1 MNNEIASSAPLERAR
16 QRQAEMRAAGVP
28 VQRRNPIEKANANPT
43 NLRAAI
49 DAKCFDCEG
58 GDADPCIQWRIGN
71 CVCPDCPLYPVR
83 PHQRLF
89 GADMPAALRPQTPV
103 SCPQGAPRSDAPA

>member
-16 QRQAEMRAAGVP
+16 QRQAEMRQAGIVP
-28 VQRRNPIEKANANPT
+28 QRRNPIEKAHANPT
-43 NLRAAI
+43 SLRAAI

-58 GDADPCIQWRIGN
+58 GDADPSIWWRIGN

-89 GADMPAALRPQTPV
+89 GADMPAALRPQTPD
-103 SCPQGAPRSDAPA
+103 SGRTEGPTSPAPA

>member
-1 MNNEIASSAPLERAR
+1 MNNGFASSAPLERAR

-28 VQRRNPIEKANANPT
+28 VQRRTPIERAQANPT
-43 NLRAAI
+43 SLRAAI
-49 DAKCFDCEG
+49 DGKCFDCEG

-71 CVCPDCPLYPVR
+71 CVSPDCPLYPVR

-89 GADMPAALRPQTPV
+89 GAEMPAALRPQNTV
-103 SCPQGAPRSDAPA
+103 SGRTEGPTGHAPA